1 MGYGVLPENPD
12 PTRRTYAK
20 PQESAA
26 PSPQPQQPARRA
38 TASDEFTVVQAYSNH
53 IGGVTYYVEAGPGAL
68 PYDTKLNVSPINGN
82 SLKDKISPEVKG
94 KILSVY
100 ALDFL
105 FYDPNGVHVTPEQPV
120 RVALYPATWDYTTE
134 FILIA
139 QIDSDGTVQI
149 LKRFD
154 DIREVAT
161 GLRFEAEQNAIYAI
175 VFCVSEA

>member
-1 MGYGVLPENPD
+1 M
-12 PTRRTYAK
+12 
-20 PQESAA
+20 
-26 PSPQPQQPARRA
+26 
-38 TASDEFTVVQAYSNH
+38 
-53 IGGVTYYVEAGPGAL
+53 
-68 PYDTKLNVSPINGN
+68 
-82 SLKDKISPEVKG
+82 
-94 KILSVY
+94 
-100 ALDFL
+100 
-105 FYDPNGVHVTPEQPV
+105 FYDPNGVHVTPELPV